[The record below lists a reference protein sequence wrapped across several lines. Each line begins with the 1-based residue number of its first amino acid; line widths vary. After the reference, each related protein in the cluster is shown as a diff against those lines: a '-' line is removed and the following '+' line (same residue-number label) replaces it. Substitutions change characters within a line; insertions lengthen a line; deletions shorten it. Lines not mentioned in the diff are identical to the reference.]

1 MELLWGTFLRA
12 GLWTAIFSLVFVLV
26 RAIAFIITAVGL
38 YQIAFQRKLP
48 SPWLAWIPIARLY
61 LLGLLIGQTLPISAR
76 WHVPYIQ
83 IVLMVSTA
91 FMILGS
97 GSVLGGIFTV
107 LTIVLV
113 VLSFIALFRQYGE
126 RRAIFYGVLAGVP
139 YLEIIGC
146 FMVLRLK
153 NLPIP
158 AADKDTTV
166 FP

>member
-1 MELLWGTFLRA
+1 MEWLWGTFLRA
-12 GLWTAIFSLVFVLV
+12 GLWTAIFSLVFFLV
-26 RAIAFIITAVGL
+26 RAIAFVIAAVGL
-38 YQIAFQRKLP
+38 YRIACQRKLP

-61 LLGLLIGQTLPISAR
+61 LLGLLIGQTLPISPR
-76 WHVPYIQ
+76 WHIPYIQ
-83 IVLMVSTA
+83 IILLVSTA

-113 VLSFIALFRQYGE
+113 VLSFTALFRQYGD
-126 RRAIFYGVLAGVP
+126 RRAILYGVLAGVP

-146 FMVLRLK
+146 FMVFRLQK
-153 NLPIP
+153 RPMP
-158 AADKDTTV
+158 AADKDMTV